1 MSIAKVKLI
10 DLTSNLNNLDRILMK
25 FIDIK
30 GFHPVPAGEI
40 VEKVHGLTTMASE
53 NPCTPLLTEL
63 DEIERKFLITL
74 PSVEERDEAI
84 GFSDMMDE
92 MHAFR
97 SQLETDTNEI
107 NELKKHVSDYHDAL
121 IQVENIM
128 NLDVPLDD
136 LFASEYIKIRF
147 GRLPNINVEKLRFFQ
162 NKPFVYKS
170 FSHDN
175 TYSWC
180 MYFTTEEYKREIDN
194 LFSSLFFERIYI
206 PDFVHGTPKDAVESL
221 HEEIDKTQA
230 VLDEK
235 EAALLQFIQT
245 STPKLSKFKGKLLF
259 LNRFYEAKQYVVGLG
274 DKFSISGFTEVKD
287 VKKFKAAF
295 KEFEDIEIDVNDA
308 YSDRR
313 IQPPTKIKNSWF
325 TKPFSVFVEMYGL
338 PSYDEID
345 PTPLFAITYSILFG
359 AMFGDFGQGIVL
371 MILGALLYHYK
382 KNRLGAIGLRVG
394 MASTF
399 FGFLYGSF
407 FGLENF
413 LDPVYQLMGLS
424 GKPVSVMDPNI
435 TMTMLYL
442 AVGIGALLIVI
453 AMIFNV
459 IQLIRKK
466 EYGVLIASHNGISGL
481 LLYGYII
488 TGIVMQLL
496 AGQSIFNWW
505 MITIFVG
512 LPVILIFLQEPIN
525 RLFHEE
531 KMFKKGF
538 GGFFVEG
545 FFELFEILLSYLT
558 NTVSFIRVGGFILA
572 HAGMMLVVMTL
583 MNMAG
588 SSTSWLVLILG
599 NIFVMG
605 LEGLIVGIQVLRL
618 EFYEIFSR
626 YYIGNGIAFNALNK

>member
-30 GFHPVPAGEI
+30 GFHPVHASEI
-40 VEKVHGLTTMASE
+40 VEKVHGLTSLDTE
-53 NPCTPLLTEL
+53 NPCTPILTEL
-63 DEIERKFLITL
+63 DEIERKFSITL
-74 PSVEERDEAI
+74 PSVEQKDGDEQ
-84 GFSDMMDE
+84 FSE
-92 MHAFR
+92 MLDYMHTFR
-97 SQLETDTNEI
+97 NQLEAETNDI
-107 NELKKHVSDYHDAL
+107 NELKKHIRDYHDAL

-136 LFASEYIKIRF
+136 VFASEYIKIRF

-194 LFSSLFFERIYI
+194 LFSSLFFERIHI

-221 HEEIDKTQA
+221 HQEIEKTNQ
-230 VLDEK
+230 LLKIK
-235 EAALLQFIQT
+235 EDHLMDFIQT
-245 STPKLSKFKGKLLF
+245 STPKLSKIKGKLLF
-259 LNRFYEAKQYVVGLG
+259 LNRFYDAKQYVVGLG

-287 VKKFKAAF
+287 VKKFKTAF
-295 KEFEDIEIDVNDA
+295 KDIEDIEIDVNDA

-313 IQPPTKIKNSWF
+313 IKPPTKIKYNWF
-325 TKPFSVFVEMYGL
+325 TKPFSVFVEMYGI

-371 MILGALLYHYK
+371 MILGALFYHYK

-394 MASTF
+394 IASTI

-413 LDPVYQLMGLS
+413 LDPVYRLIGLS
-424 GKPVSVMDPNI
+424 EKPISVMDPNI

-442 AVGIGALLIVI
+442 AVGIGALLILV
-453 AMIFNV
+453 AMVFNV
-459 IQLIRKK
+459 IQLVRKR
-466 EYGVLIASHNGISGL
+466 EFGELVASHNGIAGL
-481 LLYGYII
+481 MLYGYIVTAAVLEI
-488 TGIVMQLL
+488 LL
-496 AGQSIFNWW
+496 GQSILNWW

-512 LPVILIFLQEPIN
+512 IPVIVIFLQEPIN
-525 RLFHEE
+525 RLFHGER
-531 KMFKKGF
+531 MFVKGF

-588 SSTSWLVLILG
+588 ASTSWLVLILG